1 MSDQATEDDELRA
14 EVDRLSWRQLTLYD
28 DAGDEV
34 FTMTIGPHGCRW
46 TAAEDAEPLQV
57 SKIEIS

>member
-1 MSDQATEDDELRA
+1 MTDQAVDGDELAA

-28 DAGDEV
+28 ESGDEV

-46 TAAEDAEPLQV
+46 TAAGGAEPLQV
-57 SKIEIS
+57 AKIEIG